1 MVRVHL
7 SPEQR
12 VTKTLLVPTMKPEL
26 ERKGKFLHDVA
37 DDNGVAIVVLDEENN
52 EAAAANDN
60 SICRTLWNSE
70 EFSHRCDLD
79 CGRAF
84 SNTEKG
90 KPFDYECH
98 AGLSC
103 RALPVEDRGRR
114 FVAIVGRT
122 FLSASN
128 YRKATEKAIS
138 GEWSKFR
145 PTEFFEN
152 VLMSGSTAGIDRA
165 SDALSKFVVAPP
177 DNVVEIE
184 PNREAR
190 TVDQSPI
197 STDELSTIDSLGRP
211 ALHDPGLTAL
221 RSLIGSLMRLGYRE
235 ACAAVLDFLYDRHQF
250 PSLIW
255 LERRGDVLV
264 PLITRGELLGK
275 PVRVNLPADNERL
288 LTASANDEPLVLRE
302 RREGEGEE
310 EARVLTLF
318 PSKVGAEI
326 RSAVAIEAAIS
337 DERLTNEIIRLSK
350 AVAPQIEILR
360 LRDEVSTRDSLARGL
375 LKFNES
381 LRGIDTDDFWMH
393 LMQVSA
399 ELVRAE
405 RASLLIHDETSDKF
419 KAKAAIGSAI
429 DLYTAEDLGDRVA
442 RRAIEAGHPLTL
454 ADMPKIGVE
463 SAPSEWRYKTSSF
476 ISFPIAIG
484 DRRIA
489 VMNFTDRA
497 GNEAFGQKDLDLL
510 ATIAPQIAM
519 AIDRTK
525 LKTKAGEYEQRS
537 ITDSLTGLRNRRYL
551 EERLLEEISQARRYR
566 SSMCLLMIDVDHF
579 KSYNDSFGH
588 PAGDHVLKLI
598 ANAFRETL
606 RTADVAARYGGEEFA
621 ILLPHT
627 SGEEAAVIAERIRQR
642 VERTEFPHRAV
653 TISAGVAGYTNEFEE
668 PKDWITAADMAL
680 YDAKEQGR
688 NVVSVYEDLGRS
700 FKEKIN

>member
-1 MVRVHL
+1 
-7 SPEQR
+7 
-12 VTKTLLVPTMKPEL
+12 MKPET

-52 EAAAANDN
+52 EAAAANNN

-70 EFSHRCDLD
+70 EFSVRCDLD

-84 SNTEKG
+84 ANTENG
-90 KPFDYECH
+90 KPFEYECH

-103 RALPVEDRGRR
+103 RALPVEDHGRR
-114 FVAIVGRT
+114 FVAIIGRT
-122 FLSASN
+122 FLSSAK

-152 VLMSGSTAGIDRA
+152 VLMSGSKTGIDNA
-165 SDALSKFVVAPP
+165 SEALSKFVVSTP
-177 DNVVEIE
+177 DNVVKIE
-184 PNREAR
+184 SNRDAPAAEPAAATR
-190 TVDQSPI
+190 IDEPYTVDI
-197 STDELSTIDSLGRP
+197 EDRP
-211 ALHDPGLTAL
+211 PAPQDPGVMAL

-235 ACAAVLDFLYDRHQF
+235 ACASVLDFLQDRHQF

-255 LERRGDVLV
+255 LERKGDLLG
-264 PLITRGELLGK
+264 PLITRGELQGK

-288 LTASANDEPLVLRE
+288 MDAAANDEPLVLRE
-302 RREGEGEE
+302 RRGSETEG
-310 EARVLTLF
+310 RVLTLF

-326 RSAVAIEAAIS
+326 RSAIAIGAAIS
-337 DERLTNEIIRLSK
+337 DERLANEIVRLSK

-381 LRGIDTDDFWMH
+381 LRGIDTEDFWMH

-405 RASLLIHDETSDKF
+405 RASLLIHDETSDNF
-419 KAKAAIGSAI
+419 RAKAAIGSAI
-429 DLYTAEDLGDRVA
+429 DLYSAEDLGSRIA
-442 RRAIEAGHPLTL
+442 RHAIESGRPLTL
-454 ADMPKIGVE
+454 ADLPKIGVE
-463 SAPSEWRYKTSSF
+463 SAPSDWRYKTSSF
-476 ISFPIAIG
+476 ISYPIAIG
-484 DRRIA
+484 DRQIA

-510 ATIAPQIAM
+510 GTIAPQIAM

-537 ITDSLTGLRNRRYL
+537 ITDSLTGLRNRGYL

-588 PAGDHVLKLI
+588 PAGDQVLRLI

-627 SGEEAAVIAERIRQR
+627 GREEAAVIAERIRQR
-642 VERTEFPHRAV
+642 VERTDFPHRAV
-653 TISAGVAGYTNEFEE
+653 TISVGVAGYTPEFEE

-688 NVVSVYEDLGRS
+688 NVIRIYEDLGRS
-700 FKEKIN
+700 FREKIN

>member
-1 MVRVHL
+1 MN
-7 SPEQR
+7 PEN
-12 VTKTLLVPTMKPEL
+12 

-37 DDNGVAIVVLDEENN
+37 EDNGVAVVVLDENN
-52 EAAAANDN
+52 KEAAAENNN
-60 SICRTLWNSE
+60 SICRMLWNSD
-70 EFSHRCDLD
+70 EFRPRCDRD
-79 CGRAF
+79 CGKAF
-84 SNTEKG
+84 EKTENG
-90 KPFDYECH
+90 DAFEYECH

-103 RALPVEDRGRR
+103 RALPVEDQGRR
-114 FVAIVGRT
+114 FVTIVGRT
-122 FLSASN
+122 FLSAAN

-138 GEWSKFR
+138 GEWSQFR

-165 SDALSKFVVAPP
+165 SSALSKFVVNKVDRAGESNS
-177 DNVVEIE
+177 D
-184 PNREAR
+184 REAR
-190 TVDQSPI
+190 KVD
-197 STDELSTIDSLGRP
+197 STEIAGIDKSGLPLVEPSEP
-211 ALHDPGLTAL
+211 AEDSGLVAL
-221 RSLIGSLMRLGYRE
+221 RSLIGSMMRLGYRE
-235 ACAAVLDFLYDRHQF
+235 ACAAVLDFLRDRHNF
-250 PSLIW
+250 SSLIW
-255 LERRGDVLV
+255 LERRGDILG
-264 PLITRGELLGK
+264 PLITRGELQGK

-288 LTASANDEPLVLRE
+288 LAASSNDEPLVLRE
-302 RREGEGEE
+302 RREGTEEDEG
-310 EARVLTLF
+310 RTLTLF
-318 PSKVGAEI
+318 PSKVGPEI
-326 RSAVAIEAAIS
+326 RSALAIEGEIS
-337 DERLTNEIIRLSK
+337 DKRVTDEIIRLSK

-360 LRDEVSTRDSLARGL
+360 LRDEVSKRDSLARGL

-381 LRGIDTDDFWMH
+381 LRGIDTEDFWTH

-399 ELVRAE
+399 ELLRAE
-405 RASLLIHDETSDKF
+405 RASLLIHDETSDEF

-429 DLYTAEDLGDRVA
+429 DLYSAENLGSRIA
-442 RRAIEAGHPLTL
+442 RRAIETGHPLML
-454 ADMPKIGVE
+454 ADMPKIGIE
-463 SAPSEWRYKTSSF
+463 SAPREWRYKTSSF
-476 ISFPIAIG
+476 ISYPIAIG

-510 ATIAPQIAM
+510 STIAPQIAM

-537 ITDSLTGLRNRRYL
+537 ITDALTGLRNRGYL

-588 PAGDHVLKLI
+588 PAGDNVLKLI
-598 ANAFRETL
+598 AHAFRETL

-627 SGEEAAVIAERIRQR
+627 SSEEAAAIAERIRQR
-642 VERTEFPHRAV
+642 VERTEFAHRNV
-653 TISAGVAGYTNEFEE
+653 TISVGVASYSNEFEE

-680 YDAKEQGR
+680 YDAKERGR
-688 NVVSVYEDLGRS
+688 NVIRIYEDLGRS